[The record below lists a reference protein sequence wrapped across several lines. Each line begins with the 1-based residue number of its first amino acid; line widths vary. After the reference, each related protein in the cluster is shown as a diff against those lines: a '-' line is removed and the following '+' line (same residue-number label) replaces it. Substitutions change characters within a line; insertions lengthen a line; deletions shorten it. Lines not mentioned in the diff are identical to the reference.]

1 MEGRVANREGLFEPV
16 VSFFLGK
23 DRLNRKDA
31 MWGYIFS
38 LPWLIG
44 FLLLTIGPI
53 VVSSIMSFHEW
64 HGFGAARFVGS
75 YNYRWIVQHDR
86 LFKKSLQVT
95 STFVGLS
102 VPLKTIAAFVVALL
116 LAKRIFG
123 VTVFRSMYYLPS
135 VVTGVAMAFMWMY
148 ILDPKGPL
156 NMLLQSIFHMKQP
169 IGWLADPDFVVP
181 SFVIM
186 NVWQLGAPMIIL
198 LAGIK
203 GIPASLYESALID
216 GASSWQRMWKIT
228 LPMLSPSLFYVFV
241 IGIIGAFQ
249 ILTAPIVIF
258 GTDSGD
264 SGGPLG
270 SGLFY
275 TFYLYRK
282 AFVEGRM
289 GYACALA
296 WILFVIIA
304 FLTLFNFFVLGKR
317 VYYEE

>member
-1 MEGRVANREGLFEPV
+1 MLEKLS
-16 VSFFLGK
+16 SFFLGK
-23 DRLNRKDA
+23 DKLNRKDA
-31 MWGYIFS
+31 LWGYIFS

-64 HGFGAARFVGS
+64 HGFGAARFVGT
-75 YNYRWIVQHDR
+75 YNYRWIAQHDL
-86 LFKKSLQVT
+86 LFRKALQVT
-95 STFVGLS
+95 SSFVVMA
-102 VPLKTIAAFVVALL
+102 VPFKTIAAFIVALL
-116 LAKRIFG
+116 LAKKIFG
-123 VTVFRSMYYLPS
+123 VTVFRSIYYLPS
-135 VVTGVAMAFMWMY
+135 VVTGVAVAFMWMY

-156 NMLLQSIFHMKQP
+156 NLALQTLFKTSAP
-169 IGWLADPDFVVP
+169 IGWLSDPDYIIP

-186 NVWQLGAPMIIL
+186 YTWQLGAPMIIL
-198 LAGIK
+198 LAGLK
-203 GIPASLYESALID
+203 GIPVSLYESALID
-216 GASSWQRMWKIT
+216 GANSWQRLWKIT
-228 LPMLSPSLFYVFV
+228 IPMLSPSLFYVFV

-264 SGGPLG
+264 LGGPMG
-270 SGLFY
+270 AGLFY

-289 GYACALA
+289 GYACALG

-304 FLTLFNFFVLGKR
+304 SLTLFNFFVLGKR